1 MGAQSGGRIQ
11 TAVTFAAL
19 VFLFAPLIV
28 VVLFSFHS
36 SGSLSF
42 PFEGF
47 SLRWYRSTFGSPQFT
62 SALQNSLIV
71 AAVTAVTTFVLGT
84 LAAYGVSRASPR
96 LRGPLALVFFL
107 PITLPGVFLGVALL
121 IYYVRLDLQ
130 FSLTTIMISH
140 MVYVSPYF
148 FIVARTAMDRL
159 DPALE
164 EVALD
169 LGAKPAEVFLRVTM
183 PQLWPILLGA
193 TALAFM
199 LSFDEFVIT
208 FFVSGGDTTLPVFIF
223 GQMRRTVDPTI
234 NVVSSLLIGGSLALW
249 ITAFVYAAVLQ
260 RRAKTRKE
268 PSTATAAAAAPAVK
282 DAGAPAESEVA
293 P

>member
-1 MGAQSGGRIQ
+1 MRSQSGGRIQ

-47 SLRWYRSTFGSPQFT
+47 SLRWYRATFESPQFR
-62 SALQNSLIV
+62 SALENSLIV
-71 AAVTAVTTFVLGT
+71 AAVAAATTLVLGT

-96 LRGPLALVFFL
+96 LKGPLALTFFL

-130 FSLTTIMISH
+130 LSLTTIAISH
-140 MVYVSPYF
+140 IVYVSPYF

-164 EVALD
+164 EVARD
-169 LGAKPAEVFLRVTM
+169 LGARPVEVFARVTL

-208 FFVSGGDTTLPVFIF
+208 FFVAGGDTTLPVFIF

-234 NVVSSLLIGGSLALW
+234 NVISSLLIGGSLALW
-249 ITAFVYAAVLQ
+249 ITAFIYAAVLQ
-260 RRAKTRKE
+260 RRANAKKE
-268 PSTATAAAAAPAVK
+268 PSTAPAPTAR
-282 DAGAPAESEVA
+282 DARTPAEA
-293 P
+293 R